1 MASKKLSPEAQRR
14 AAGRKP
20 AQKAKSKN
28 SLSTEDKKRFG
39 VTGSVSGNEMGRI
52 KDAQK
57 TRADKLAKGEKYYSA
72 YDTSLGNTEQSGYDD
87 SKKDNTVKS
96 PGSGRNVLNDYT
108 RQLQSLLTGGT
119 YGKSYDDLQSQL
131 EGIYGTAQSDL
142 ITNRD
147 TDITGVNTLYGDA
160 QKGLTTNR
168 DAEITGLGTLY
179 GDAQGSLDKRNIE
192 GLKNLQTGYDT
203 ARTSLGD
210 LNTQAGNTINASM
223 DSLQSMLQA
232 QTNPYADLQAQAVNP
247 TAQLSSFL
255 QGQNVGD
262 QQTQDYAQV
271 LNAQN
276 AGSAGAFNNL
286 AGILR
291 SIAGA
296 NQQGNIADVAVQR
309 DASTRQLASNNQA
322 YGNQLTQGLLADKLR
337 MGQTYDANTFD
348 LSKGLLSDTSSVNRN
363 YGQNTFDL
371 SKGQLNDVSGINRDY
386 GQNRNIYNQ
395 GLMTGT
401 QGIASDKTGQQNT
414 LIQQMLAAIAQGG
427 VPKKGKL
434 F

>member
-1 MASKKLSPEAQRR
+1 MAKDNNRRQKAIDAVKAKNSGKTSSTPRSASDTTYTSRVTNKGYEDKFYDKMASESELKTLRDEA
-14 AAGRKP
+14 AA
-20 AQKAKSKN
+20 AKA
-28 SLSTEDKKRFG
+28 
-39 VTGSVSGNEMGRI
+39 
-52 KDAQK
+52 A
-57 TRADKLAKGEKYYSA
+57 AAKAGKA
-72 YDTSLGNTEQSGYDD
+72 
-87 SKKDNTVKS
+87 
-96 PGSGRNVLNDYT
+96 RNPLNDYT
-108 RQLQSLLTGGT
+108 KQLQSLLTGGT
-119 YGKSYDDLQSQL
+119 YGKSYEDLQSQL
-131 EGIYGTAQSDL
+131 EGMYGNAQ
-142 ITNRD
+142 T
-147 TDITGVNTLYGDA
+147 
-160 QKGLTTNR
+160 GLTTNR
-168 DAEITGLGTLY
+168 DAQLSGLQSLY
-179 GDAQGSLDKRNIE
+179 GGAQAGLDARNTQGLA
-192 GLKNLQTGYDT
+192 NLQSGYDT
-203 ARTSLGD
+203 ARTSLAG

-255 QGQNVGD
+255 QAQNVGD

-286 AGILR
+286 AGVLR

-296 NQQGNIADVAVQR
+296 DQQGALADVAVQR

-322 YGNQLTQGLLADKLR
+322 YGNQLTQGLLADKLK

-348 LSKGLLSDTSSVNRN
+348 VSKGLLSDTSNVNQN
-363 YGQNTFDL
+363 YSQNQQT
-371 SKGQLNDVSGINRDY
+371 
-386 GQNRNIYNQ
+386 YNQ
-395 GLMTGT
+395 GLLSGT
-401 QGIASDKTGQQNT
+401 QNIAQDKTGQQNA

>member
-1 MASKKLSPEAQRR
+1 MA
-14 AAGRKP
+14 KP
-20 AQKAKSKN
+20 KDTGAKPKVVVKAKPKS
-28 SLSTEDKKRFG
+28 SLSADDQKRFG
-39 VTGSVSGNEMGRI
+39 VTGPVSGSEMGRI

-72 YDTSLGNTEQSGYDD
+72 YDTSLGNTEQSGYND

-96 PGSGRNVLNDYT
+96 PGGGSGRNVLNDYT
-108 RQLQSLLTGGT
+108 KQLQSLLTGGT
-119 YGKSYDDLQSQL
+119 YGKPYDDLQSQL

-142 ITNRD
+142 TTNRD
-147 TDITGVNTLYGDA
+147 TDITGVNTLYDDA

-168 DAEITGLGTLY
+168 DTEITGLGTLY

-203 ARTSLGD
+203 ARTSLAG
-210 LNTQAGNTINASM
+210 LNTQAGKTINASM
-223 DSLQSMLQA
+223 DSLQAMLQGQA
-232 QTNPYADLQAQAVNP
+232 NPYADLQAQVVNP

-255 QGQNVGD
+255 QGQNVSD
-262 QQTQDYAQV
+262 QQTQDYAQA

-286 AGILR
+286 ANFMRG
-291 SIAGA
+291 IAGA
-296 NQQGNIADVAVQR
+296 NQQGAIADVAVQR
-309 DASTRQLASNNQA
+309 DASTRQLASSNQA
-322 YGNQLTQGLLADKLR
+322 YGNQLTQGLLADKLK

-386 GQNRNIYNQ
+386 GQNRNTYNQ

-401 QGIASDKTGQQNT
+401 QSIASNKTGQQND
-414 LIQQMLAAIAQGG
+414 LIKQMLAAIAKGG